1 MPRPDYLLIIA
12 TVLPLVSFTI
22 LVFVGKRMGK
32 PLAGIVATA
41 AIFLGFICSILAMIS
56 WVPSRERTYTPPGES
71 VPIQYGMGEH
81 PINIPVGWVP
91 AGYAKPGDTTFL
103 KVGVYV
109 DSLTIVMFA
118 MITLVDPRLFHR
130 VHGR

>member
-41 AIFLGFICSILAMIS
+41 VIRS
-56 WVPSRERTYTPPGES
+56 
-71 VPIQYGMGEH
+71 
-81 PINIPVGWVP
+81 VP
-91 AGYAKPGDTTFL
+91 AG
-103 KVGVYV
+103 
-109 DSLTIVMFA
+109 S
-118 MITLVDPRLFHR
+118 
-130 VHGR
+130 